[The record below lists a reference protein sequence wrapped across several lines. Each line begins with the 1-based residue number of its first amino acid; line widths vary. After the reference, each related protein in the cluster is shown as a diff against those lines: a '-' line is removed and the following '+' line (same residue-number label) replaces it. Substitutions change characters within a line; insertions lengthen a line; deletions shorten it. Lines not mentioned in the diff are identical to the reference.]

1 MLDIENLHVAYGPVE
16 VLHGIS
22 IRVEPGSIVGVLGA
36 NGSGKTTLF
45 KAMAGLVRV
54 TQGKVRLSGY
64 DLTNASTQSIVKQG
78 VTLVPQ
84 GRMLFPEMT
93 VYENLEMGAY
103 LLRDRT
109 DFSRRLETVQQ
120 MFPILKERSEQMVAL
135 MSGGEQQM
143 LAIGRALMGQPDL
156 ILLDEPS
163 IGLAPKI
170 FDQILST
177 VVEINRERKTTI
189 VIAEQNVRKILK
201 IVDFAYVLEAG
212 KVAISGTPDSL
223 SSDESIRRA
232 YLGL

>member
-22 IRVEPGSIVGVLGA
+22 MRVEPGSIVGVLGA

-45 KAMAGLVRV
+45 KAVAGLVRV
-54 TQGKVRLSGY
+54 TEGNVRLSGH
-64 DLTNASTQSIVKQG
+64 DLTNVSTQSIVKQG
-78 VTLVPQ
+78 VTIVPQ

-109 DFSRRLETVQQ
+109 EFSRRLEKVQQ
-120 MFPILKERSEQMVAL
+120 LFPILKERAGQMVAL

-212 KVAISGTPDSL
+212 KVAISGSADSL

>member
-22 IRVEPGSIVGVLGA
+22 MRVEPGSIVGVLGA

-45 KAMAGLVRV
+45 KAVAGLVRV
-54 TQGKVRLSGY
+54 TEGNVRLSGH
-64 DLTNASTQSIVKQG
+64 DLTNVSTQSIVKQG

-109 DFSRRLETVQQ
+109 EFSRRLEKVQQ
-120 MFPILKERSEQMVAL
+120 LFPILKERSGQMVAL

-212 KVAISGTPDSL
+212 KVAISGTPQAL

>member
-22 IRVEPGSIVGVLGA
+22 MRVEPGSIVGVLGA

-45 KAMAGLVRV
+45 KAVAGLVRV
-54 TQGKVRLSGY
+54 TEGNVRLSGH
-64 DLTNASTQSIVKQG
+64 DLTNVSTQSIVKQG

-109 DFSRRLETVQQ
+109 EFSRRLEKVQQ
-120 MFPILKERSEQMVAL
+120 LFPILKERSGQMVAL

>member
-22 IRVEPGSIVGVLGA
+22 MRVEPGSIVGVLGA

-45 KAMAGLVRV
+45 KAVAGLVRT
-54 TQGKVRLSGY
+54 TQGNVRLSGH
-64 DLTNASTQSIVKQG
+64 DLTNVSTQSIVKES

-109 DFSRRLETVQQ
+109 EFSRRLEKVQQ
-120 MFPILKERSEQMVAL
+120 MFPILKERSGQMVAL

-212 KVAISGTPDSL
+212 KVAISGTPNSL

>member
-22 IRVEPGSIVGVLGA
+22 MRVEPGSIVGVLGA

-45 KAMAGLVRV
+45 KAVAGLVRT
-54 TQGKVRLSGY
+54 TQGNVRLSGH
-64 DLTNASTQSIVKQG
+64 DLTNVSTQSIVKEG

-109 DFSRRLETVQQ
+109 EFFRRLEKVQQ
-120 MFPILKERSEQMVAL
+120 MFPILKERSGQMVAL

-212 KVAISGTPDSL
+212 KVAISGTPNSL

>member
-22 IRVEPGSIVGVLGA
+22 MRVEPGSIVGVLGA

-45 KAMAGLVRV
+45 KAVAGLVRV
-54 TQGKVRLSGY
+54 TQGNVRLNGH
-64 DLTNASTQSIVKQG
+64 DLTNVSTQSIVKQG

-109 DFSRRLETVQQ
+109 EFSRRLEKVQQ
-120 MFPILKERSEQMVAL
+120 IFPILKERSGQMVAL

-212 KVAISGTPDSL
+212 KVAISGSADSL

>member
-22 IRVEPGSIVGVLGA
+22 MRVEPGSIVGVLGA

-45 KAMAGLVRV
+45 KAIAGLVRV
-54 TQGKVRLSGY
+54 TQGKVRLSGH
-64 DLTNASTQSIVKQG
+64 DLTNVSTQSIVRQG

-109 DFSRRLETVQQ
+109 EFSRRLETVQQ

-177 VVEINRERKTTI
+177 VIDINRERKTTI

-212 KVAISGTPDSL
+212 KVAISGAPQAL

>member
-1 MLDIENLHVAYGPVE
+1 M
-16 VLHGIS
+16 
-22 IRVEPGSIVGVLGA
+22 RVEPGSIVGVLGA

-45 KAMAGLVRV
+45 KAVAGLVRV
-54 TQGKVRLSGY
+54 TEGNVRLSGH
-64 DLTNASTQSIVKQG
+64 DLTNVSTQSIVKQG

-109 DFSRRLETVQQ
+109 EFSRRLEKVQQ
-120 MFPILKERSEQMVAL
+120 LFPILKERSGQMVAL

-212 KVAISGTPDSL
+212 KVAISGSADSL

>member
-1 MLDIENLHVAYGPVE
+1 
-16 VLHGIS
+16 
-22 IRVEPGSIVGVLGA
+22 
-36 NGSGKTTLF
+36 
-45 KAMAGLVRV
+45 
-54 TQGKVRLSGY
+54 
-64 DLTNASTQSIVKQG
+64 
-78 VTLVPQ
+78 
-84 GRMLFPEMT
+84 
-93 VYENLEMGAY
+93 
-103 LLRDRT
+103 
-109 DFSRRLETVQQ
+109 

-212 KVAISGTPDSL
+212 KVAISGAPDSL

>member
-22 IRVEPGSIVGVLGA
+22 MRVEPGSIVGVLGA

-45 KAMAGLVRV
+45 KAVAGLVRV
-54 TQGKVRLSGY
+54 TQGNVRLNGH
-64 DLTNASTQSIVKQG
+64 DLTNVSTQSIVKQG

-109 DFSRRLETVQQ
+109 EFSRRLEKVQQ
-120 MFPILKERSEQMVAL
+120 MFPILKERSGQMVAL

-212 KVAISGTPDSL
+212 KVAISGSADSL

>member
-22 IRVEPGSIVGVLGA
+22 MRVESGSIVGVLGA

-45 KAMAGLVRV
+45 KAVTGLVRV
-54 TQGKVRLSGY
+54 TDGNVRLSGH
-64 DLTNASTQSIVKQG
+64 DLTNVSTQSIVKQG

-103 LLRDRT
+103 LLRDHT
-109 DFSRRLETVQQ
+109 EFSRRLEKVQQ
-120 MFPILKERSEQMVAL
+120 LFPILKERSGQMVAL

-212 KVAISGTPDSL
+212 KVAISGSADSL

>member
-1 MLDIENLHVAYGPVE
+1 M
-16 VLHGIS
+16 
-22 IRVEPGSIVGVLGA
+22 RVEPGSIVGVLGA

-45 KAMAGLVRV
+45 KAVAGLVRV
-54 TQGKVRLSGY
+54 TEGNVRLSGH
-64 DLTNASTQSIVKQG
+64 DLTNVSTQSIVKQG

-109 DFSRRLETVQQ
+109 EFSRRLEKVQQ
-120 MFPILKERSEQMVAL
+120 LFPILKERAGQMVAL

-212 KVAISGTPDSL
+212 KVAISGSADSL

>member
-22 IRVEPGSIVGVLGA
+22 MRVEPGSIVGVLGA

-45 KAMAGLVRV
+45 KAVAGLVRV
-54 TQGKVRLSGY
+54 TEGNVRLSGH
-64 DLTNASTQSIVKQG
+64 DLTNVSTQSIVKQG

-109 DFSRRLETVQQ
+109 EFSRRLEKVQQ
-120 MFPILKERSEQMVAL
+120 LFPILKERSGQMVAL

-212 KVAISGTPDSL
+212 KVAISGSADSL

>member
-22 IRVEPGSIVGVLGA
+22 MRVEPGSIVGVLGA

-45 KAMAGLVRV
+45 KAIAGLVRV
-54 TQGKVRLSGY
+54 TQGNVRLSGH
-64 DLTNASTQSIVKQG
+64 DLTNVSTQSIVKQG

-109 DFSRRLETVQQ
+109 EFSRRLEKVQQ

-212 KVAISGTPDSL
+212 KVAISGSADSL

>member
-1 MLDIENLHVAYGPVE
+1 
-16 VLHGIS
+16 
-22 IRVEPGSIVGVLGA
+22 
-36 NGSGKTTLF
+36 
-45 KAMAGLVRV
+45 
-54 TQGKVRLSGY
+54 
-64 DLTNASTQSIVKQG
+64 
-78 VTLVPQ
+78 
-84 GRMLFPEMT
+84 MLFPEMT

-109 DFSRRLETVQQ
+109 EFSRRLETVQQ
-120 MFPILKERSEQMVAL
+120 MFPILKERSGQMVAL

-163 IGLAPKI
+163 TGLAPKI

-177 VVEINRERKTTI
+177 VIEINRERKTTI

-212 KVAISGTPDSL
+212 KVAISGTPEVL

>member
-22 IRVEPGSIVGVLGA
+22 MRVEPGSIVGVLGA

-45 KAMAGLVRV
+45 KAVAGLVRV
-54 TQGKVRLSGY
+54 TEGNVRLSGH
-64 DLTNASTQSIVKQG
+64 DLTNVSTQSIVKQG

-109 DFSRRLETVQQ
+109 EFSRRLEKVQQ
-120 MFPILKERSEQMVAL
+120 LFPILKERSGQMVAL

-177 VVEINRERKTTI
+177 VIEINRERKTTI

-212 KVAISGTPDSL
+212 KVAISGTPEAL

>member
-22 IRVEPGSIVGVLGA
+22 MQVEPGSIVGVLGA

-45 KAMAGLVRV
+45 KAAAGLVQV
-54 TQGKVRLSGY
+54 THGRVRLSGH
-64 DLTNASTQSIVKQG
+64 DLTNVSTQSIVKQG

-109 DFSRRLETVQQ
+109 EFSRRLEKVQQ
-120 MFPILKERSEQMVAL
+120 MFPILKERSGQMVAL

-170 FDQILST
+170 FDQILSM
-177 VVEINRERKTTI
+177 VVEINRERKITI

-212 KVAISGTPDSL
+212 RVAISGTPDSL